1 MEDCGVH
8 ICRHKLI
15 FLFIFIVAMCANVD
29 TGKVSRSN
37 PRTVNSFTH
46 GISTAI
52 VKCLAQTVC
61 TPNTVNGV
69 EIKRKNPKGEIYY
82 SNHATPKT
90 LKLDFH

>member
-1 MEDCGVH
+1 
-8 ICRHKLI
+8 
-15 FLFIFIVAMCANVD
+15 MCANTD

-37 PRTVNSFTH
+37 PRTANSFTH

-69 EIKRKNPKGEIYY
+69 EIKRKKTQKGRYITATMQHPKH
-82 SNHATPKT
+82 SNWISTEQKPNATSPKR
-90 LKLDFH
+90 